1 MCLAIA
7 LYVVSPAQEKHSMLI
22 HITVYFVILFCK
34 ELQTKAYEGLH
45 AKVRASY
52 YLGKYCWNR

>member
-7 LYVVSPAQEKHSMLI
+7 LYVVSPAQEKHSIVI

-34 ELQTKAYEGLH
+34 ESQTKASKGLC
-45 AKVRASY
+45 AEVRASY
-52 YLGKYCWNR
+52 YLRKYC